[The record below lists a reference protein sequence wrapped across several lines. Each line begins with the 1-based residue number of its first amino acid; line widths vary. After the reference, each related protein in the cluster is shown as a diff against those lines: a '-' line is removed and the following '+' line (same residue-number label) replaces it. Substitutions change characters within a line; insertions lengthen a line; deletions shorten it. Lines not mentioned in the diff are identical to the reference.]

1 MSHLV
6 TSNATFLKILYSA
19 DPKQRKALLKTM
31 TENQQQALC
40 EVILNVYK
48 GTFPITKYYIRKLS
62 PYRSVIHRL
71 SSKTVKRS
79 VKRKLLLQNYLI
91 LPILIKPSLGILNDV
106 SGVTSTT
113 KRKVRNDVKIK
124 RRTTDY

>member
-6 TSNATFLKILYSA
+6 TSNAAFLKMLYLV

-48 GTFPITKYYIRKLS
+48 GTFPLTKYYIKRLS
-62 PYRSVIHRL
+62 TYRNTIYKL
-71 SSKTVKRS
+71 SSKTVKKS
-79 VKRKLLLQNYLI
+79 VKRKLLLH
-91 LPILIKPSLGILNDV
+91 
-106 SGVTSTT
+106 
-113 KRKVRNDVKIK
+113 
-124 RRTTDY
+124 